1 MLRVLLRTAQKKF
14 YFYFV
19 VGINLL
25 CFTQSNC
32 HSGIE
37 SSTGKMISFQD
48 AQWLG
53 RQLAYLLLR
62 WGTDNYFWKNLIFF
76 QMYLNWG
83 SSNQNDLLKL
93 IIQGRIL
100 NEKRF
105 SDQEHVFFTEFV
117 SGRKM
122 AIVSC
127 LCLMVARCSLTVKT
141 FLYEEN
147 LDNVERS

>member
-1 MLRVLLRTAQKKF
+1 MLSGLADNWLI
-14 YFYFV
+14 YCFV
-19 VGINLL
+19 GGLI
-25 CFTQSNC
+25 TI
-32 HSGIE
+32 SGKI
-37 SSTGKMISFQD
+37 
-48 AQWLG
+48 L
-53 RQLAYLLLR
+53 Y
-62 WGTDNYFWKNLIFF
+62 FF